1 MSPTLVRHQLP
12 HSGSMRCDDL
22 PVPAGSR
29 ARTRDWAEIQE
40 RMLVPLYEAAYDRL
54 GIGPATRLLGL
65 GCGSGLALL
74 LAAARGAQVSGV
86 DADES
91 RLELARERLTPDGMP
106 EHTRL
111 VSGGLEDAVPEGAA
125 FNVVTAFHPVGCVTT
140 VEGLTASLT
149 AAAGLAERGSAVV
162 LGGWGPV
169 ERCAT
174 AGVLRVARRLTDAP
188 DDCGVGGA
196 GWWPSSRDDLEELAE
211 RAGLRPDGSGRVA
224 CPFGYA
230 DLASAVRG
238 LLSTGLFDTAL
249 EASEQR
255 QVEKELAEALHPH
268 QRADGTVWMPNVFRY
283 LIARTR

>member
-12 HSGSMRCDDL
+12 NTGAMRGDG
-22 PVPAGSR
+22 PAAPAGARER
-29 ARTRDWAEIQE
+29 ARDWAEIQE

-54 GIGPATRLLGL
+54 GVGPGTRLLAL

-86 DADES
+86 DADEC
-91 RLELARERLTPDGMP
+91 RLELARERLTPEGMP
-106 EHTRL
+106 DATRL
-111 VSGGLEDAVPEGAA
+111 VSGGLADAAPEDTA
-125 FNVVTAFHPVGCVTT
+125 FTVVTAFHPVGCGGGP
-140 VEGLTASLT
+140 EELAGSLT
-149 AAAGLAERGSAVV
+149 AAAALAERGSAVV

-174 AGVLRVARRLTDAP
+174 TGVLRVAQRLAEP
-188 DDCGVGGA
+188 AAAFGA
-196 GWWPSSRDDLEELAE
+196 GWRLAGRDDLEELAD
-211 RAGLRPDGSGRVA
+211 RAGLRPDGSGRVS

-238 LLSTGLFDTAL
+238 MLSTGLFDAAL
-249 EASEQR
+249 EVAGAR
-255 QVEKELAEALHPH
+255 LVEKELTEALHPY
-268 QRADGTVWMPNVFRY
+268 RRPDGTVWMPNVFRY

>member
-12 HSGSMRCDDL
+12 HSGSMRCDDPL
-22 PVPAGSR
+22 VPAGSR

-54 GIGPATRLLGL
+54 GVGPGTRLLGL

-111 VSGGLEDAVPEGAA
+111 VSGGLEDAAPGDAP
-125 FNVVTAFHPVGCVTT
+125 FNVVTAFHPVGCVST

-174 AGVLRVARRLTDAP
+174 AGVLRVAQRPAGPAGEDAAGSAG
-188 DDCGVGGA
+188 CWTGG
-196 GWWPSSRDDLEELAE
+196 RDDLEELAE

-238 LLSTGLFDTAL
+238 MLSTGLFDTAL
-249 EASEQR
+249 EAAEQR
-255 QVEKELAEALHPH
+255 QVEKELAEALYPH

>member
-12 HSGSMRCDDL
+12 DTASLRCEGPPL
-22 PVPAGSR
+22 PAGSR
-29 ARTRDWAEIQE
+29 ARARDWAEIQE
-40 RMLVPLYEAAYDRL
+40 GMLVPLYEAAYDRL
-54 GIGPATRLLGL
+54 GIGPGTRLLGL

-91 RLELARERLTPDGMP
+91 RLELARERLTPDGLP
-106 EHTRL
+106 EHTQV
-111 VSGGLEDAVPEGAA
+111 VSGGLEAA
-125 FNVVTAFHPVGCVTT
+125 ASGDTTFNVVTAFHPVGCVST
-140 VEGLTASLT
+140 VEGLAASLT

-174 AGVLRVARRLTDAP
+174 AGVLRVAQRLADA
-188 DDCGVGGA
+188 GGDRAA
-196 GWWPSSRDDLEELAE
+196 GAARWQPSGRDDLEELAE

-230 DLASAVRG
+230 DLTSAVRG
-238 LLSTGLFDTAL
+238 LLSTGVFDAAL
-249 EASEQR
+249 RVAEQR

-268 QRADGTVWMPNVFRY
+268 QRPDGTVWMPNVFRY

>member
-12 HSGSMRCDDL
+12 HSGSMRCDDPPA
-22 PVPAGSR
+22 PVRSR
-29 ARTRDWAEIQE
+29 RTRDWAEIQE
-40 RMLVPLYEAAYDRL
+40 RMLIPLYEAAYDRL
-54 GIGPATRLLGL
+54 GIGSGTRLLGL

-74 LAAARGAQVSGV
+74 LAAGRGAQVSGV

-91 RLELARERLTPDGMP
+91 RLELARERLTPEGRP

-111 VSGGLEDAVPEGAA
+111 VSGGLEAAAPGDAA
-125 FNVVTAFHPVGCVTT
+125 FNVITAFHPVGCVST
-140 VEGLTASLT
+140 VEGLTASLS

-174 AGVLRVARRLTDAP
+174 AGVLRVAQRLADPRGGCA
-188 DDCGVGGA
+188 GGA
-196 GWWPSSRDDLEELAE
+196 GLRPSGRDDLEELAD

-230 DLASAVRG
+230 DPASAVRG
-238 LLSTGLFDTAL
+238 LLSTGLFDAAL
-249 EASEQR
+249 AVTDER
-255 QVEKELAEALHPH
+255 QVAKELAEALHPY

>member
-12 HSGSMRCDDL
+12 HSGSMRCDDP
-22 PVPAGSR
+22 PVPARSR

-54 GIGPATRLLGL
+54 GIGPGTRLLGL

-111 VSGGLEDAVPEGAA
+111 VSGGLEDAAPGGAP
-125 FNVVTAFHPVGCVTT
+125 FNVVTAFHPVGCVST

-149 AAAGLAERGSAVV
+149 AAAGLSERGSAVV

-174 AGVLRVARRLTDAP
+174 VGVLRVAQGP
-188 DDCGVGGA
+188 A
-196 GWWPSSRDDLEELAE
+196 GWRPSGRDDLEELAE

-230 DLASAVRG
+230 DVASAVRG
-238 LLSTGLFDTAL
+238 LLSTGLFDVAL
-249 EASEQR
+249 EAAEQR

>member
-12 HSGSMRCDDL
+12 HSGSIRCDDP
-22 PVPAGSR
+22 PVPDRSR
-29 ARTRDWAEIQE
+29 RTRDWAEIQE
-40 RMLVPLYEAAYDRL
+40 RMLLPLYEAAYDRL
-54 GIGPATRLLGL
+54 GIGPGTRLLGL

-91 RLELARERLTPDGMP
+91 RLELARERLTPEGGP

-111 VSGGLEDAVPEGAA
+111 VSGGLEAAAPGDAA
-125 FNVVTAFHPVGCVTT
+125 FNVVTAFHPVGCVST

-174 AGVLRVARRLTDAP
+174 AGVLGVAQRLADPRGDWAI
-188 DDCGVGGA
+188 GSA
-196 GWWPSSRDDLEELAE
+196 GRWPSGRDDLEELAD

-230 DLASAVRG
+230 DPASAVRG
-238 LLSTGLFDTAL
+238 LLSTGLFDAAL
-249 EASEQR
+249 EVTEER
-255 QVEKELAEALHPH
+255 QVEKELAEALHPY

>member
-12 HSGSMRCDDL
+12 HSGSMRCDGP
-22 PVPAGSR
+22 PVPPGSR

-54 GIGPATRLLGL
+54 GVGPGTRLLGL

-106 EHTRL
+106 EHTQV
-111 VSGGLEDAVPEGAA
+111 VSGGLEAAASGDTA
-125 FNVVTAFHPVGCVTT
+125 FNVVTAFHPVGCVST
-140 VEGLTASLT
+140 VAGLTASLT

-162 LGGWGPV
+162 LGGWGPL

-174 AGVLRVARRLTDAP
+174 AGVLRVAQRLADP
-188 DDCGVGGA
+188 PVGFVGGA
-196 GWWPSSRDDLEELAE
+196 TGWRLAGRDDLEELAD

-238 LLSTGLFDTAL
+238 MLSTGLFDAAL
-249 EASEQR
+249 EVTEQH
-255 QVEKELAEALHPH
+255 QVEKELVEALLPH
-268 QRADGTVWMPNVFRY
+268 QQADGAVWMPNVFRY

>member
-12 HSGSMRCDDL
+12 NTGSMRCDD
-22 PVPAGSR
+22 PPAAAGAR
-29 ARTRDWAEIQE
+29 ARARDWAEIQE
-40 RMLVPLYEAAYDRL
+40 RMLVPLYDAAYDRL
-54 GIGPATRLLGL
+54 GVGPGTRLLGL

-86 DADES
+86 DADEC

-106 EHTRL
+106 EVTRL
-111 VSGGLEDAVPEGAA
+111 VSGGLADAAPKDAA
-125 FNVVTAFHPVGCVTT
+125 FTVVTAFHPVGC
-140 VEGLTASLT
+140 GSSAGSLTASL
-149 AAAGLAERGSAVV
+149 AAAAAMAERGSAVV

-174 AGVLRVARRLTDAP
+174 SGVLRVAQRLADSA
-188 DDCGVGGA
+188 GGFAA
-196 GWWPSSRDDLEELAE
+196 GSADWRLAGRDDLEELAD

-230 DLASAVRG
+230 DMASAVRG
-238 LLSTGLFDTAL
+238 LLSTGLFDAAL
-249 EASEQR
+249 EATEPR
-255 QVEKELAEALHPH
+255 QVEKELTEALHPH

>member
-12 HSGSMRCDDL
+12 HSGSTRCDD
-22 PVPAGSR
+22 PPAPARSR

-54 GIGPATRLLGL
+54 GIGPGTRLLGL

-106 EHTRL
+106 EHTRV
-111 VSGGLEDAVPEGAA
+111 VSGGLEAAAPGDAP
-125 FNVVTAFHPVGCVTT
+125 FNVVTAFHPVGCVST

-174 AGVLRVARRLTDAP
+174 AGVLRVAQRLADPPAP
-188 DDCGVGGA
+188 PSSAPVGGGPA
-196 GWWPSSRDDLEELAE
+196 DGTTWRTWRTGPGCGRTVRGGWPARSGTRIWRVRYGGCCRRGCSTRRWRWPSSARS
-211 RAGLRPDGSGRVA
+211 RRNSRRRCIRISGR
-224 CPFGYA
+224 
-230 DLASAVRG
+230 
-238 LLSTGLFDTAL
+238 TGRCGCRMC
-249 EASEQR
+249 S
-255 QVEKELAEALHPH
+255 
-268 QRADGTVWMPNVFRY
+268 G
-283 LIARTR
+283 I

>member
-12 HSGSMRCDDL
+12 HSGSIRCDDP
-22 PVPAGSR
+22 PVPDRSR
-29 ARTRDWAEIQE
+29 RTRDWAEIQE
-40 RMLVPLYEAAYDRL
+40 RMLLPLYEAAYDRL
-54 GIGPATRLLGL
+54 GIGPGTRLLGL

-91 RLELARERLTPDGMP
+91 RLALARERLTSEGGP

-111 VSGGLEDAVPEGAA
+111 VSGGLEAAAPGDAA
-125 FNVVTAFHPVGCVTT
+125 FNVVTAFHPVGCVST

-174 AGVLRVARRLTDAP
+174 AGVLGVAQRLADP
-188 DDCGVGGA
+188 RGDCAVGSA
-196 GWWPSSRDDLEELAE
+196 GRWPSGRDDLEELAD

-230 DLASAVRG
+230 DPASAVRG
-238 LLSTGLFDTAL
+238 LLSTGLFDAAL
-249 EASEQR
+249 EVTEER
-255 QVEKELAEALHPH
+255 QVEKELAEALHPY

>member
-12 HSGSMRCDDL
+12 NTGTGHAEGSAA
-22 PVPAGSR
+22 PVGTR
-29 ARTRDWAEIQE
+29 ARDWAEIQE

-54 GIGPATRLLGL
+54 GVGPGTRLLGL

-86 DADES
+86 DADEC

-106 EHTRL
+106 EVTRL
-111 VSGGLEDAVPEGAA
+111 VSGGLVDAAPKDAA
-125 FNVVTAFHPVGCVTT
+125 FTVITAFHPVGCGGGAEEVT
-140 VEGLTASLT
+140 GALAS
-149 AAAGLAERGSAVV
+149 AAAMAERGSAVV

-169 ERCAT
+169 ERCAA
-174 AGVLRVARRLTDAP
+174 AGVLRVAERLTARTAGFD
-188 DDCGVGGA
+188 A
-196 GWWPSSRDDLEELAE
+196 GWRPAGRDDLEELAD

-230 DLASAVRG
+230 DMASAVRG
-238 LLSTGLFDTAL
+238 MLSTGLFDAAL
-249 EASEQR
+249 EVAGPR
-255 QVEKELAEALHPH
+255 QVEKELAEALHPY
-268 QRADGTVWMPNVFRY
+268 QRADGTVWMANVFRY